1 MENNEQNLNGVILL
15 ASLCAG
21 VASGIAYVVGVFK
34 GMKEQEKLDEYEKDI
49 AYRRGKIDG
58 YLDLMNIRKTDKNKS
73 VKDRSDKLSEEN

>member
-34 GMKEQEKLDEYEKDI
+34 GMKEQEKLDEYEIDI

-58 YLDLMNIRKTDKNKS
+58 YLDLIKTRKMAKNK
-73 VKDRSDKLSEEN
+73 VIKDCSDELSEEN

>member
-21 VASGIAYVVGVFK
+21 AASGIAYLVGVFK
-34 GMKEQEKLDEYEKDI
+34 GMEEQKKLDEYEKDI

-58 YLDLMNIRKTDKNKS
+58 YLDLMSIHKTDKNKS

>member
-21 VASGIAYVVGVFK
+21 VASGIAYLVGVFK

-58 YLDLMNIRKTDKNKS
+58 YLDLMSIRKTDKNKS

>member
-21 VASGIAYVVGVFK
+21 VASGIAYLVGVFK

-58 YLDLMNIRKTDKNKS
+58 YLDLMGIRKTDKNKS